1 MKTCENKYFKLYSGV
16 GIGMVLISFIGCIYY
31 NMIIAWSLYYF
42 FASFQKTLPWDG
54 CGHDFNTD
62 SKSVQNKCLN

>member
-1 MKTCENKYFKLYSGV
+1 MSVFNLYSGV

-62 SKSVQNKCLN
+62 SKSVWNKCLN